1 MATVRERR
9 VTRADDR
16 PGHNE
21 RADAQVLYN
30 VRGVV
35 APTEVLGLMG
45 PSGSG
50 KTSLI
55 SVLGGRKPPAM
66 TVTGDVSF
74 NGVPLSRMLQS
85 SMGFVLQDDIL
96 FDSLTVF
103 ETLYFA
109 ARLRLPHDMSL
120 CVPPHALPRQ
130 PANTAAP

>member
-1 MATVRERR
+1 
-9 VTRADDR
+9 
-16 PGHNE
+16 
-21 RADAQVLYN
+21 
-30 VRGVV
+30 
-35 APTEVLGLMG
+35 MG

-55 SVLGGRKPPAM
+55 SILGGRKPPSM

-96 FDSLTVF
+96 FDSLTVY

-120 CVPPHALPRQ
+120 C
-130 PANTAAP
+130 AAPLPTPPNPAMPIIFCINSRSLYARQQFRSRTVSPGDSGAAQRLFRCSGTESS

>member
-1 MATVRERR
+1 M
-9 VTRADDR
+9 
-16 PGHNE
+16 
-21 RADAQVLYN
+21 LYN

-35 APTEVLGLMG
+35 QPKEVLGLMG

-55 SVLGGRKPPAM
+55 SILGGRKPPSM

-74 NGVPLSRMLQS
+74 NGVPLSRVLQS

-96 FDSLTVF
+96 FDSLTVY

-109 ARLRLPHDMSL
+109 ARLRLPSDMSL
-120 CVPPHALPRQ
+120 CALPHEVLPSNQHACIVDHVR
-130 PANTAAP
+130 TALQS